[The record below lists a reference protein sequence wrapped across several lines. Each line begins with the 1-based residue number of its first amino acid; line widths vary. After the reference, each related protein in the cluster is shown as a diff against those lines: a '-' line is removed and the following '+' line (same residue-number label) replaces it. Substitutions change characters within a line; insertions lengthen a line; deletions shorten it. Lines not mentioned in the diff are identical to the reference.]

1 MMLKIFLIVL
11 AALIL
16 ISMAGYAIHLIMRVK
31 IQKRREQA
39 LIEKAKQSQK
49 ERYLRILESIDIITR
64 AMISEQCD
72 LSEGVLRLKPLLDV
86 LGKKLSHY
94 NAMWSLYEVV
104 ENMPILEERKNLKRN
119 ERMKLDLEREAKE
132 AEFEAEIKIECEQLL
147 QNVEAMRKAV

>member
-16 ISMAGYAIHLIMRVK
+16 ISMAGYAIHLIMKVNR
-31 IQKRREQA
+31 QKRREQA

-49 ERYLRILESIDIITR
+49 ERYLRILESIDIISR

-86 LGKKLSHY
+86 LGKKLSYY

-119 ERMKLDLEREAKE
+119 ERMKLDLEREVKE
-132 AEFEAEIKIECEQLL
+132 AELEAEIKIECEQLL
-147 QNVEAMRKAV
+147 KNVEAMRKAV

>member
-16 ISMAGYAIHLIMRVK
+16 ISMAGYAIHLMMKVK
-31 IQKRREQA
+31 RQKRREQA

-49 ERYLRILESIDIITR
+49 ERYLRILESIDIISR

-86 LGKKLSHY
+86 LGKKLSYY
-94 NAMWSLYEVV
+94 NAMWSLYQVV

-119 ERMKLDLEREAKE
+119 ERMKLDLEREVKE
-132 AEFEAEIKIECEQLL
+132 AELETEIKIESEQLL
-147 QNVEAMRKAV
+147 KNVEAMRKAV